1 MIKRTVLVACA
12 LLLANGSALAASATG
27 SSALALAALVAR
39 HSPLVSA
46 YDKSIM
52 ARMLNG
58 NLGFSFPKNKK
69 IMVRA
74 AAVVCRASDV
84 DITLHSCTLT
94 FGKKTAALKGRE
106 AHELFATVAEAG
118 VPSEGAAGSIYEG
131 LSQLVCTIDPNAV
144 KQRGGGGA
152 DCTFTPGGP

>member
-1 MIKRTVLVACA
+1 MKRTVLVTCA
-12 LLLANGSALAASATG
+12 LLLAPGSALAASATG
-27 SSALALAALVAR
+27 NSALALAALVAR
-39 HSPLVSA
+39 RSPLLSA
-46 YDKSIM
+46 HDKIIM

-69 IMVRA
+69 ILVRA
-74 AAVVCRASDV
+74 TSVVCRAGDV

-118 VPSEGAAGSIYEG
+118 VPSEGAAGSIYES
-131 LSQLVCTIDPNAV
+131 LSQLVCTIDPNEI

-152 DCTFTPGGP
+152 DCTFKPGGP

>member
-1 MIKRTVLVACA
+1 MRRTVLAAFA
-12 LLLANGSALAASATG
+12 LLLVNGSALAATATG
-27 SSALALAALVAR
+27 SGALALAALVAR
-39 HSPLVSA
+39 RSPLVSTH
-46 YDKSIM
+46 DKKIM

-69 IMVRA
+69 ILVRA

-106 AHELFATVAEAG
+106 AHELFTTVAEAG
-118 VPSEGAAGSIYEG
+118 VPSEGAAGSIYES
-131 LSQLVCTIDPNAV
+131 LSQLVCTIDPNEI

-152 DCTFTPGGP
+152 DCTFKPGGP

>member
-1 MIKRTVLVACA
+1 MRRTVLAAFA
-12 LLLANGSALAASATG
+12 LLLANGSALAATATG
-27 SSALALAALVAR
+27 SGALALAALVAR
-39 HSPLVSA
+39 RSPLVSTH
-46 YDKSIM
+46 DKKIM

-69 IMVRA
+69 ILVRA

-118 VPSEGAAGSIYEG
+118 VPSKGAAGSIYES
-131 LSQLVCTIDPNAV
+131 LSQLVCTIDPNEV
-144 KQRGGGGA
+144 KQRAGGGA
-152 DCTFTPGGP
+152 DCQFKPGGP